1 MSNNNSLWRHFSFKN
16 STKEPRCPKNLN
28 MAKILGKTQELFAK
42 VLSINKNFDN
52 IFGKNPNISRCLPKE
67 INQPTKK

>member
-1 MSNNNSLWRHFSFKN
+1 
-16 STKEPRCPKNLN
+16 